1 MSSASPKLGHYA
13 LGATLAC
20 ILVNPLVRVVFKVGG
35 VFATLLAA
43 GAVALGLALVFRW
56 RYGRRP
62 YPVERRVL
70 VGLYALELGLLYMGL
85 LALMYFREE
94 PGPVGQL
101 LFAAHYAAYP
111 LLAWF
116 ALAPERDSR

>member
-56 RYGRRP
+56 RCGRRP

-111 LLAWF
+111 LLAWL